1 MLVEKRQSCYNKMMS
16 IKTNILNI
24 WKSGT
29 VRQLVGATAGMA
41 IAGGLYVGFE
51 QLGSMQLTGML
62 VQPGT
67 TVSENADQV
76 TTAHKEVDEDTQRRL
91 EQRAQ
96 TVADQMKQYA
106 NTVQPTPVSK
116 AELTVHA
123 AQRQAQRQEQ
133 LAAFAGQQAQHAAA
147 PTYPGNTSVAPVSQI
162 ERLAQRAENARKLRE
177 QTESS
182 ARAEMDGPAPVDLA
196 ALADAARSS
205 SVQSQE
211 QTPAAQA
218 HAAAT
223 DANMHEGAQLVR
235 DEPMPKAKRLTNSGA
250 REQLLLVLTL
260 AGCAGMALAD
270 PTRRLALQRM
280 LVGAR

>member
-1 MLVEKRQSCYNKMMS
+1 MTLCYNEMMS
-16 IKTNILNI
+16 IKTNISAF

-62 VQPGT
+62 VQPGA

-106 NTVQPTPVSK
+106 NTVQPTPASK
-116 AELTVHA
+116 AEITVHA
-123 AQRQAQRQEQ
+123 AQRLAQRQEQ
-133 LAAFAGQQAQHAAA
+133 LAAFTGQQTQHAAA

-182 ARAEMDGPAPVDLA
+182 VRAEMDGPAPVDLA
-196 ALADAARSS
+196 ALA
-205 SVQSQE
+205 E
-211 QTPAAQA
+211 GAQA
-218 HAAAT
+218 SSAQLQQHAPTAQVHAAAT
-223 DANMHEGAQLVR
+223 DDTMHEGAQLVP

-250 REQLLLVLTL
+250 REQLLVILTL

-270 PTRRLALQRM
+270 PARRMALQR
-280 LVGAR
+280 LLAGA